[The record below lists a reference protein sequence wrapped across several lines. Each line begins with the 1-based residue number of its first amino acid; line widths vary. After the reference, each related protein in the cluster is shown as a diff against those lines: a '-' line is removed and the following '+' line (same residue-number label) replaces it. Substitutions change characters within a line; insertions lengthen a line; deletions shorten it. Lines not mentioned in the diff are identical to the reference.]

1 MCQALCLAGAL
12 SQAQALYAEVLKSE
26 PRHYE
31 CLHMLGVIAAR
42 AGDPARAVEWISR
55 AIGVEPKRAA
65 AYCNRGLALERL
77 ERPEA
82 ALTDYDAAIALDPGY
97 APAHLNRGI
106 VLEDLGRWQEAL
118 AAFDRAIALDA
129 GLAEAHFNRAAVLER
144 FTRPHAALESYE
156 RAMSIMPRMEFLRGP
171 RRHTKMQLCDWDG
184 FAADLAEL
192 CAAIERGEA
201 ACAPFAFLA
210 LSGSAALQRRAAEIW
225 ARERGLLRNAPRAP
239 LQWGRHEK
247 IRIGYFSADFRSHP
261 VARLTAE
268 LFEMHDRGRFEV
280 TAFAWGPDTPDPM
293 RKRLRAAFDRF
304 IDVDRS
310 SAEEIARLARQME
323 LDIAVDLGGYTRDS
337 RPGIFAARAAPVQV
351 TFLGY
356 PGTLGAPFMDY
367 LVADRALVPPDQ
379 LRHYSEKI
387 LHLPSYQPNDA
398 TRRIAR
404 SRIARSARGGLCVLL
419 LQRQLQD
426 HAGGIRCL
434 DADTEERSG
443 QRPVVA
449 QRG

>member
-1 MCQALCLAGAL
+1 
-12 SQAQALYAEVLKSE
+12 
-26 PRHYE
+26 
-31 CLHMLGVIAAR
+31 
-42 AGDPARAVEWISR
+42 
-55 AIGVEPKRAA
+55 
-65 AYCNRGLALERL
+65 
-77 ERPEA
+77 
-82 ALTDYDAAIALDPGY
+82 
-97 APAHLNRGI
+97 
-106 VLEDLGRWQEAL
+106 
-118 AAFDRAIALDA
+118 
-129 GLAEAHFNRAAVLER
+129 
-144 FTRPHAALESYE
+144 
-156 RAMSIMPRMEFLRGP
+156 
-171 RRHTKMQLCDWDG
+171 
-184 FAADLAEL
+184 
-192 CAAIERGEA
+192 
-201 ACAPFAFLA
+201 
-210 LSGSAALQRRAAEIW
+210 
-225 ARERGLLRNAPRAP
+225 
-239 LQWGRHEK
+239 
-247 IRIGYFSADFRSHP
+247 
-261 VARLTAE
+261 
-268 LFEMHDRGRFEV
+268 
-280 TAFAWGPDTPDPM
+280 M